1 MAGEYRTEDVLN
13 QLPADL
19 AGMIRTGGLRIA
31 LTAQPMTGVVRR
43 PDLTDLLSKAYAG
56 IPGMARYAE
65 GLKKGGMVPVV
76 EIAGG
81 DRHWAPGE
89 LFMRS

>member
-31 LTAQPMTGVVRR
+31 LTAQPMT
-43 PDLTDLLSKAYAG
+43 A
-56 IPGMARYAE
+56 IPTTACT
-65 GLKKGGMVPVV
+65 P
-76 EIAGG
+76 I
-81 DRHWAPGE
+81 
-89 LFMRS
+89 